1 MNIRKLTRI
10 TSLLLVVMMVVSLLP
25 SPSVFAAGNTIF
37 VTPTPGSLQVGQS
50 ITIQV
55 KGNIATGTTF
65 GADTVSGSLQ
75 FPSNRLKVTSV
86 STAGAT
92 FNWQVSATPTA
103 SAVNFDE
110 RTISF
115 SPINNSSVHIM
126 SVTFQAIAAGSANLS
141 FSSTTR
147 YSYSN
152 FGTNYPTTLTGGTYT
167 INSPPPTSCPA
178 GQVGTPPNCTTPPP
192 AQCPAGQVG
201 TPPNC
206 TTPAPAKCPSG
217 QTGTPPNCKTPT
229 PAPSGGSNSKPTT
242 PPPATPVAETPAE
255 PIPAPQENGLSISD
269 AVTTREY
276 KTASLSWKTSS
287 PAKNTVIYG
296 TSLSKLD
303 KTAEVTKEPDES
315 YTAKFTELSP
325 GKRYYFTINS
335 ESEKDASKTS
345 TYSGVFTTKGFPVSV
360 TITEGGAATSGAK
373 LKISEQTYS
382 TDKSGKITFELASGS
397 YSVEVTTSKSSK
409 KFTLAV
415 AEKTIPDGK
424 APDTQAFTFD
434 VPVET
439 TSDSGG
445 LSPIA
450 LLGIGVGAVALLG
463 LFGGLFLA
471 WRRRKAQGA
480 AAAASAASD
489 GDYSWTAQQ
498 PLPAFPQDQQ
508 PLANYQDPTPSPMDM
523 PYVAPPDT
531 LPPQEIMPPDQ
542 AVAMAIQDLPP
553 IPEELPAMGPTDTP
567 TEIAQSEIGT
577 PEEIAAP
584 YEDTPQAP
592 LADEQ
597 PYTQESVQESQ
608 GELAQTPIES
618 APYTEPVMETTS
630 FEQTTPYDEGVEAST
645 PDAAEEEV
653 STDEPGLTDAPPTT
667 ESGKGELQI
676 DHHSVDGSSDTPM
689 DNSEPTA
696 STPR

>member
-1 MNIRKLTRI
+1 MHIRKFTRI

-37 VTPTPGSLQVGQS
+37 VTPTSGSLQTGQS
-50 ITIQV
+50 ITVQV
-55 KGNIATGTTF
+55 KGNIATGGNF
-65 GADTVSGSLQ
+65 GADTVSGSLL

-110 RTISF
+110 RTFSF

-141 FSSTTR
+141 FSSNTR
-147 YSYSN
+147 YSYSS

-229 PAPSGGSNSKPTT
+229 PSGGSNSKPTT

-315 YTAKFTELSP
+315 YIAKFIDLSP

-345 TYSGVFTTKGFPVSV
+345 TYSGVFTTKGFPVAV
-360 TITEGGAATSGAK
+360 TVTEGGVATSGAK

-424 APDTQAFTFD
+424 APDTQSFTFD
-434 VPVET
+434 VPVEAT
-439 TSDSGG
+439 ADSGS
-445 LSPIA
+445 LSPIT
-450 LLGIGVGAVALLG
+450 LLGIGVGVVALLG

-480 AAAASAASD
+480 AIAASAASD
-489 GDYSWTAQQ
+489 GDYNWTAQQ

-508 PLANYQDPTPSPMDM
+508 PLANYQDPTPAPMDM

-542 AVAMAIQDLPP
+542 AVAMAMQDLPP
-553 IPEELPAMGPTDTP
+553 IPEEMPPMEPTDAP
-567 TEIAQSEIGT
+567 TEIAQSEIDT
-577 PEEIAAP
+577 PEIAP
-584 YEDTPQAP
+584 YQDTPQMP
-592 LADEQ
+592 LTDEQ
-597 PYTQESVQESQ
+597 SYTQEIVQEPQ
-608 GELAQTPIES
+608 EELAQAPIES
-618 APYTEPVMETTS
+618 APYAEPVMETAS
-630 FEQTTPYDEGVEAST
+630 FEPATPSDEGVETSI
-645 PDAAEEEV
+645 PDTTEEEA

-676 DHHSVDGSSDTPM
+676 DHHSVDDSSDTPM
-689 DNSEPTA
+689 ANTSEPTA
-696 STPR
+696 SAPR